1 MQVDELGV
9 GGGGGGVF
17 LTKRLTRKGNLLR
30 KLAKK
35 IMRPSLSGDE

>member
-9 GGGGGGVF
+9 GVGGGLF